1 MTLTDAQAY
10 AIKVYYDSNNDV
22 AKQAA
27 ENDDADYRFV
37 IEDTGDSAWA
47 VIESKKIEILEEMLK
62 DLKR

>member
-27 ENDDADYRFV
+27 EVDDDDYRFD
-37 IEDTGDSAWA
+37 IEAGG
-47 VIESKKIEILEEMLK
+47 
-62 DLKR
+62 